1 MMRGASSMNPIGPEG
16 DIYLQPTSMEPLT
29 EKSSDE
35 EEIDRQRAQALT
47 VVG

>member
-1 MMRGASSMNPIGPEG
+1 MVGDTSKQTFV